1 MANGPLG
8 GFMPT
13 PPSPGQPPQVKLET
27 SAESRGAFNKFLG
40 TLPRNGAIAPIQ
52 TGVVPSSTAPVS
64 PVTSNV
70 NIFQPQMS
78 QMAPMAP
85 MPMMPPAQ
93 PIKMMQ
99 EGGVADFG
107 DFFDEVTSYADD
119 DRSDFSDSGNN
130 FDEGFTE
137 EEDPDRA
144 GDYQTDDSGIFT
156 GTGGDDSPPPVV
168 DTRPRTNITNVG
180 PTSNLR
186 FDPQFTAD
194 LLGRRFGDSNISG
207 FMAPADFAQT
217 RQGGATDQTS
227 TVGLPSLG
235 LGQNLLT
242 QKPTVSRQDVL
253 TAANRLSDV
262 APAASVPLAP
272 TSPFFDRDLLDDPLG
287 LGIRTGFGPTVDA
300 IEEGRARARAFPSAG
315 TPVAS
320 LRGGIDR
327 LISPPNVQTGP
338 PSITTIEDDLIQGR
352 GLGENIN
359 NPGNI
364 RTGGGF
370 DGEIGKT
377 RDGFAI
383 FDSMKS
389 GVDAINKLSTT
400 YGKERNINTV
410 REFAN
415 RYSPVGENTAKE
427 VAGKINLL
435 SNALGVGPDEKVN
448 FADPKIQAKLTPA
461 IITSEIGPKRAQNVA
476 NVLRGFDPK
485 PLDDANVATEPF
497 TSFDVTPSVDTNLQA
512 LERSAN
518 NLPANIS
525 LNNLIAA
532 TTPGTP
538 QYEATRG
545 DDLSSIEAGG
555 SPFAPN
561 TLFNFDR
568 RPDDFEEP
576 VGTPGALRLG
586 DQLFAPGTGEFR
598 FSPAAVTLSDQRDL
612 NEMRQIDDDEFN
624 PKVIE
629 AYERGSTLGKALAND
644 FLNANRMPGI
654 GVSNFL
660 NKTPTLSSNLT
671 TAGSQFGR
679 GSQVSSPPNIR
690 PNLQEQVARGI
701 RDSAD
706 RDAAALSLGIA
717 PFTRQDTGVSDRVR
731 GTGDAV
737 ENLLQAGRRE
747 ELLNR
752 GQLAERDKVVQE
764 MEAIDREPDPIDTT
778 NITETALGGRGTAPT
793 TDLTRGP
800 QVSIVGDDPIA
811 PLETRDIVGDVTQ
824 ERVADILNRPDRFKD
839 TFKIGDAEFPNL
851 IATLANKAGS
861 FFDRRL
867 FDGIVKK
874 GLDAVVDPDTGRIIG
889 AKDEF
894 GNLIEGRDL
903 EQFRDEGGDSDPI
916 GTFLKKATEDKEEKD
931 TTPNVFG
938 GGTPRKTLE
947 NVPTV
952 VSSPFQARDINFRPV
967 GFDAG
972 NLNKLIE
979 RITGVP
985 SPRRMQEGGTVA
997 AVDRFLSKVA

>member
-1 MANGPLG
+1 
-8 GFMPT
+8 
-13 PPSPGQPPQVKLET
+13 VKLET

-40 TLPRNGAIAPIQ
+40 TLPSNGAIAPIQ
-52 TGVVPSSTAPVS
+52 TGVVASSTAPVT

-93 PIKMMQ
+93 PVQNFFM
-99 EGGVADFG
+99 GGAAMSG
-107 DFFDEVTSYADD
+107 GG
-119 DRSDFSDSGNN
+119 FSDSDIGSQMNEESIVGDDPDAGFD
-130 FDEGFTE
+130 FDEDTGSFDVADRPSVTE
-137 EEDPDRA
+137 DEQQQNIEDS
-144 GDYQTDDSGIFT
+144 QTFMDTPIST
-156 GTGGDDSPPPVV
+156 PVV
-168 DTRPRTNITNVG
+168 DTRPRTNIRNVG
-180 PTSNLR
+180 AGSNLR

-194 LLGRRFGDSNISG
+194 LLGRRFGDSNIAG
-207 FMAPADFAQT
+207 FMAPADFSQT
-217 RQGGATDQTS
+217 RQGGATGQTS

-242 QKPTVSRQDVL
+242 AKPTVSRQDVL
-253 TAANRLSDV
+253 TAANRLSDI

-320 LRGGIDR
+320 LGGLRGQVDR
-327 LISPPNVQTGP
+327 LGTPGLTGTALTSGL
-338 PSITTIEDDLIQGR
+338 PSIDTVADDLVRGR

-364 RTGGGF
+364 RAGGGF
-370 DGEIGKT
+370 DGEIGRT

-383 FDSMKS
+383 FDSMQS
-389 GVDAINKLSTT
+389 GVDAINKLSNT
-400 YGKERNINTV
+400 YGSKRNINTV

-427 VAGKINLL
+427 VSGKINFL
-435 SNALGVGPDEKVN
+435 SNALGVGPDDKVD
-448 FADPKIQAKLTPA
+448 FTDPNVQAVFTPA
-461 IITSEIGPKRAQNVA
+461 LITSEIGRDRAQNVA
-476 NVLRGFDPK
+476 NVLSGFSPSPLNVNTRDLNPNITSDVGQLATIDPSISDVNRLTDEGILPVGEFAETNRARIDREQRAIQDRGGRPTFNLGPGQPGVDIRG
-485 PLDDANVATEPF
+485 PLAARLA
-497 TSFDVTPSVDTNLQA
+497 SVLPDQA
-512 LERSAN
+512 LETLEGRRDIEPFALSRVGEDFD
-518 NLPANIS
+518 PALNIVDRREQDQRVQELLDRGARAQEIS
-525 LNNLIAA
+525 NIQRALDRGTVAEDLDRPISFVDSDPVADA
-532 TTPGTP
+532 TT
-538 QYEATRG
+538 
-545 DDLSSIEAGG
+545 
-555 SPFAPN
+555 
-561 TLFNFDR
+561 
-568 RPDDFEEP
+568 
-576 VGTPGALRLG
+576 
-586 DQLFAPGTGEFR
+586 
-598 FSPAAVTLSDQRDL
+598 
-612 NEMRQIDDDEFN
+612 
-624 PKVIE
+624 
-629 AYERGSTLGKALAND
+629 
-644 FLNANRMPGI
+644 
-654 GVSNFL
+654 
-660 NKTPTLSSNLT
+660 
-671 TAGSQFGR
+671 
-679 GSQVSSPPNIR
+679 
-690 PNLQEQVARGI
+690 
-701 RDSAD
+701 
-706 RDAAALSLGIA
+706 
-717 PFTRQDTGVSDRVR
+717 
-731 GTGDAV
+731 
-737 ENLLQAGRRE
+737 
-747 ELLNR
+747 
-752 GQLAERDKVVQE
+752 
-764 MEAIDREPDPIDTT
+764 
-778 NITETALGGRGTAPT
+778 T

-839 TFKIGDAEFPNL
+839 TFTIGDVEFPNL

-903 EQFRDEGGDSDPI
+903 EQFKDEGGDSDPI
-916 GTFLKKATEDKEEKD
+916 GTFLKKATEDKEEEKD

-938 GGTPRKTLE
+938 GEAPRKTLE

-952 VSSPFQARDINFRPV
+952 VSSPFQARNINFRPV

-985 SPRRMQEGGTVA
+985 SPRGMQDGGQVQ